1 MLTQNYV
8 DMITSYIQELLATN
22 NRVIIPNYGAFLVRA
37 TSKGKDSNNLEEKL
51 SDVYF
56 SPFLK
61 FNDELLERF
70 IIKKEGITKD
80 QASDKIKDFIEE
92 VKLKLTN
99 DSVYNIPKF
108 GQFTMDKQG
117 KVVFTPIMKESD
129 VITAESEKPKETTK
143 KETKKSTTKTGKEPV
158 KKSAS
163 KAKSTKTTE
172 KEIAAEIKQEE
183 IIIKEEVKETIKAEE
198 KPIMPEVKTPFSAQ
212 KTEIKQTPLKKTSS
226 VNKGLVWSIAIGLP
240 LAAIFIW
247 ALLNFDTVNKI
258 LKKEK
263 KTETKIEKIA
273 TEKAVKENTEI
284 TKPETAINE
293 NIEQPID
300 AANIQEPIKPSEIQK
315 KYYIIAGSF
324 KNQKYADSYQKSL
337 VEKGFPA
344 ERLGERNGMYAVSY
358 NSFTDKTQAL
368 AEYKIITREKGL
380 TAWILY
386 F

>member
-1 MLTQNYV
+1 
-8 DMITSYIQELLATN
+8 MITSYIQELLATN

-80 QASDKIKDFIEE
+80 LASVKIKDFIEE
-92 VKLKLTN
+92 IKLKLTD
-99 DSVYNIPKF
+99 DSVYDIPKF

-117 KVVFTPIMKESD
+117 KVAFTPIVNESGIKD
-129 VITAESEKPKETTK
+129 TESEKPKETTK
-143 KETKKSTTKTGKEPV
+143 KETKKTSTKTGKEPV
-158 KKSAS
+158 KKVTA
-163 KAKSTKTTE
+163 KAKSAKSTE
-172 KEIAAEIKQEE
+172 KEIAPEIKQEE
-183 IIIKEEVKETIKAEE
+183 LIIKEEVKQTIKTEE
-198 KPIMPEVKTPFSAQ
+198 KPIMPEIKTPFSTSKAE
-212 KTEIKQTPLKKTSS
+212 KEQTTVKKASS

-263 KTETKIEKIA
+263 KQETKIEKIV
-273 TEKAVKENTEI
+273 TEKNINENTEVTEPESPI
-284 TKPETAINE
+284 TE
-293 NIEQPID
+293 NTEQAID
-300 AANIQEPIKPSEIQK
+300 ASTTQEPIKSVEIQK

-324 KNQKYADSYQKSL
+324 KNQKYADNYQKSL
-337 VEKGFPA
+337 IEKGFPA

-358 NSFTDKTQAL
+358 SSFTDKTQAL

>member
-1 MLTQNYV
+1 
-8 DMITSYIQELLATN
+8 MITSYIQELLATN

-51 SDVYF
+51 NDVYF

-61 FNDELLERF
+61 FNDELLEKF
-70 IIKKEGITKD
+70 IIKKEGITKEL
-80 QASDKIKDFIEE
+80 ASDKIKDFIEE

-99 DSVYNIPKF
+99 DSEYDIPKF

-117 KVVFTPIMKESD
+117 KVVFTPLMKESD
-129 VITAESEKPKETTK
+129 VIKAESEKPKETTK
-143 KETKKSTTKTGKEPV
+143 KETKKSSTKTVKEPV
-158 KKSAS
+158 KKVA
-163 KAKSTKTTE
+163 AKSKSIE
-172 KEIAAEIKQEE
+172 KEIAAESNQAE
-183 IIIKEEVKETIKAEE
+183 IIIKEEIKTEE
-198 KPIMPEVKTPFSAQ
+198 KPIMPELKTPVSAP

-247 ALLNFDTVNKI
+247 TLLNFDTVNKI

-273 TEKAVKENTEI
+273 TEKTVIENTEI
-284 TKPETAINE
+284 AEPETAINE
-293 NIEQPID
+293 NIEQVAD
-300 AANIQEPIKPSEIQK
+300 ATNTQEPIQPAEVQK

-337 VEKGFPA
+337 IEKGFPA